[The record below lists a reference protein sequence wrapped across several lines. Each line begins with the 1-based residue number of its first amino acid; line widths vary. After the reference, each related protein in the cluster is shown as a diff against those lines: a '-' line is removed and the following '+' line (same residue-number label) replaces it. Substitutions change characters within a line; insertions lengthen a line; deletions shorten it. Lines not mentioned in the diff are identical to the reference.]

1 MISFV
6 QGEDCSKHHCILAAT
21 ALVVA
26 TVFRWMIWP
35 TARITLAWDLVTDF
49 EMIIYI
55 YLLIIYDD
63 SCCQFSN
70 FQLFDEK
77 CYPKLQ
83 QGAFSINSSTFN
95 LDLVGN

>member
-55 YLLIIYDD
+55 Y
-63 SCCQFSN
+63 
-70 FQLFDEK
+70 
-77 CYPKLQ
+77 
-83 QGAFSINSSTFN
+83 
-95 LDLVGN
+95 